1 MCPRCGQQAPLVYRG
16 VIPYCT
22 ACGAPRAPLV
32 AKSVTYAGKTAQ
44 VGGTVAKAFGWGALA
59 MGLPVALFFFSVLT
73 WLFDSATVGAIFG
86 VPILCFTVALW
97 LIGFL
102 SGRSLK
108 KSGDESQR
116 TTHEQAVFALAVTR
130 KGNLTGQEVAHAM
143 GLSLSAS
150 EELLTDMAKRL
161 PDQMAVDVD
170 DQGVLH
176 YRFPR
181 IDLEHRIRVTEEEQR
196 IANEVHQAEVVEG
209 YGPPHASAEARRR

>member
-1 MCPRCGQQAPLVYRG
+1 MCPRCGQNAPLVYRG

-22 ACGAPRAPLV
+22 ACGSPRAPL
-32 AKSVTYAGKTAQ
+32 ANKSVTYAGKPAQ

-59 MGLPVALFFFSVLT
+59 MGVPIALLLFSFFT
-73 WLFDSATVGAIFG
+73 WLFSSAVVGLVFG
-86 VPILCFTVALW
+86 GPVLCLTLVLW

-108 KSGDESQR
+108 KSGDDSQR
-116 TTHEQAVFALAVTR
+116 TTHEQAVFALAITR
-130 KGNLTGQEVAHAM
+130 KGNLTGQEVAQAT
-143 GLSLSAS
+143 GLSAEAC

-170 DQGVLH
+170 DNGVLH

-181 IDLEHRIRVTEEEQR
+181 IDLEHRIRIAEEEQR
-196 IANEVHQAEVVEG
+196 VASEVHQAEVVGG
-209 YGPPHASAEARRR
+209 YGEPVSQGSARRR

>member
-22 ACGAPRAPLV
+22 ACGSPRAPLV
-32 AKSVTYAGKTAQ
+32 AKSVTYAGKPAQ

-59 MGLPVALFFFSVLT
+59 MGLPIGIFLFGFFG
-73 WLFDSATVGAIFG
+73 WLFSSFTVGAVFG
-86 VPILCFTVALW
+86 VPVLSLTLALW

-130 KGNLTGQEVAHAM
+130 RGNLTGMEVAQAT
-143 GLSLSAS
+143 GLSPVES
-150 EELLTDMAKRL
+150 EDLLTDMAKRL
-161 PDQMAVDVD
+161 PDQMAVDLD
-170 DQGVLH
+170 ENGILH
-176 YRFPR
+176 FRFPR
-181 IDLEHRIRVTEEEQR
+181 IDFEHRIRVTEEEQR
-196 IANEVHQAEVVEG
+196 VANEVHQAEVVG
-209 YGPPHASAEARRR
+209 NYGEPVNQASARRR